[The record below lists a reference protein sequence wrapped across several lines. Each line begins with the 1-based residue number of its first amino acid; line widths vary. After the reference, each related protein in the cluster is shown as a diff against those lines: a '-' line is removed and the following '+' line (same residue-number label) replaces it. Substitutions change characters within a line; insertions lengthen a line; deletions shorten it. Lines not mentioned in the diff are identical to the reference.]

1 MRLKLLALSKKKLL
15 VLVFICFYIA
25 GICLS
30 IFRIHEINKILV
42 LLRNYL
48 DSLPADKLA
57 DISIDTLVQQS
68 PSYQKNLLEVL
79 ANYPT
84 ILKYDSSYI
93 EIMGYGQPHRQN
105 YRSAIEHYNN
115 LLMERNYLKQDL
127 RDSFNPLT
135 AIKKLFSFPS
145 TLIEWIGFSPKET
158 TSKIFNILSWV
169 VTFILGLYN
178 DEIKALIALLFQRL
192 LHT

>member
-84 ILKYDSSYI
+84 ILI
-93 EIMGYGQPHRQN
+93 PT
-105 YRSAIEHYNN
+105 SASHINKPE
-115 LLMERNYLKQDL
+115 
-127 RDSFNPLT
+127 
-135 AIKKLFSFPS
+135 AIDKFFHTVICFRCQIQS
-145 TLIEWIGFSPKET
+145 E
-158 TSKIFNILSWV
+158 
-169 VTFILGLYN
+169 
-178 DEIKALIALLFQRL
+178 FQKHKSMSL
-192 LHT
+192 